1 MIVTIIIGIVLAAI
15 GGFLIYNRQ
24 HALNKAMNVR
34 YHETSQIREE
44 LELYKSV
51 AAGVGTGNFSGKI
64 VEFKGICMTKNPLQ
78 AEHSGEPVVYYQA
91 TVSRKYETTEQER
104 DSEGRTR
111 TVTRTHTETITNNTR
126 SIKFYLNDGSGEDIL
141 VDPEGASIDA
151 IETFNRFEY
160 EAPQGFSI
168 SGFLAN
174 SRTLGFQ
181 YTERSIPV
189 KSRLYILGELSD
201 RRGEISVVKPTK
213 DSENFIV
220 STKSEE
226 QIVADAQS
234 SASWQLYGGIA
245 LIVIGIITSIVG
257 VFIKN

>member
-1 MIVTIIIGIVLAAI
+1 MIATIIIGIVLAAI
-15 GGFLIYNRQ
+15 GAFLIYNRRFS
-24 HALNKAMNVR
+24 LDKAMNVR
-34 YHETSQIREE
+34 YHETSQIRDE
-44 LELYKSV
+44 LELYKTV

-64 VEFKGICMTKNPLQ
+64 AEFKGICTAKNPLQ
-78 AEHSGEPVVYYQA
+78 AEHSGEAVVYYEA
-91 TVSRKYETTEQER
+91 TVYRKYETTEQER
-104 DSEGRTR
+104 DSEGRVR
-111 TVTRTHTETITNNTR
+111 TVTRTHNDLITSNKR

-160 EAPQGFSI
+160 EAPQGFNI
-168 SGFLAN
+168 SNFMSN

-189 KSRLYILGELSD
+189 KSRLYVLGELSD

-213 DSENFIV
+213 EGENFIV

-234 SASWQLYGGIA
+234 SASWQFYGGIA
-245 LIVIGIITSIVG
+245 LITAGIIITVIGFFV
-257 VFIKN
+257 K